1 MTAAQIAFLA
11 ALQLA
16 VNGLPGAWPWL
27 ALLEARIDRALALE
41 PN

>member
-11 ALQLA
+11 ALHLTIH
-16 VNGLPGAWPWL
+16 GSPEPWL
-27 ALLEARIDRALALE
+27 ALLEARLDRALALE